1 VKKYICFVIFTFLFH
16 CLQADFLSDKDYIN
30 LARSLHEH
38 DKTQEAVICYK
49 KALEVNPQSVTANL
63 ELALAC
69 FRAEHYEQALQ
80 YFTFVLQLLPNNF
93 YILRNIGILLHKL
106 GKFEESIT
114 YFKKAL
120 QLKPDEKGV
129 HNKLGISYLSLGDV
143 VNGYKHFD
151 IHLEQE
157 EKESP
162 RLWNGC
168 NVFGKT
174 IYLWDTVGA
183 GDVFCYI
190 RHAKSL
196 KEQGATVILGLR
208 ESMIPLI
215 SSCRYID
222 KILPRWEKTT
232 FDYYLHI
239 HKLPRMAYKAG
250 FTIATEMPYLCANES
265 LMKKWSA
272 AFAHD
277 EKFKVG
283 ICWCANVYKDQEG
296 KDVKNQRSIPL
307 HYFYSLS
314 KIKQVSLYSL
324 QQVHGTDQL
333 AYMPKD
339 FAIHVFDE
347 DFDKTHGS
355 FSDTA
360 AVMKNLDLVITA
372 DTSIAHLAGAL
383 GVPVWVILP
392 YVHDSRWTIGQGEN
406 QLYEN
411 LHLFKQKK
419 LNDWDGVMQE
429 VARALS
435 NLF

>member
-1 VKKYICFVIFTFLFH
+1 MKKYICFVMLIFMPHFLGAN
-16 CLQADFLSDKDYIN
+16 LLSDKDYVN
-30 LARSLHEH
+30 LASALKSSG
-38 DKTQEAVICYK
+38 KTQEVITFYK
-49 KALEVNPQSVTANL
+49 KALEINPRNVIANL
-63 ELALAC
+63 DLA
-69 FRAEHYEQALQ
+69 FEFFKMGDYEESLQ
-80 YFTFVLQLLPNNF
+80 YFSSILELCPKNF
-93 YILRNIGILLHKL
+93 YALRNMGSTLYKL
-106 GKFEESIT
+106 GRFDESIN
-114 YFKKAL
+114 YFKKAS
-120 QLKPDEKGV
+120 QLKPDDKDT
-129 HNKLGISYLSLGDV
+129 HNKLGISYLALGDV
-143 VNGYKHFD
+143 KNGYKHFD
-151 IHLEQE
+151 IHLKKE

-162 RLWNGC
+162 RLWDGR

-174 IYLWDTVGA
+174 IYIWDTVGA

-190 RHAKSL
+190 RYAKNL
-196 KEQGATVILGLR
+196 KEQGATVVLGVR
-208 ESMIPLI
+208 KSMISML
-215 SSCRYID
+215 SSCKYID
-222 KILPRWEKTT
+222 KIFPRWEKTT